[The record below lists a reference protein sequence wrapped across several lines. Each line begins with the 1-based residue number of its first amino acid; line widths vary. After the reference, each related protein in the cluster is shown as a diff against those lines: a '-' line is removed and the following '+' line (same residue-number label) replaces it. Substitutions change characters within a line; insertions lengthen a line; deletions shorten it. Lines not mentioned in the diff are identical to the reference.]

1 MAEFTL
7 PHHHSDV
14 SDALSIKETLDKT
27 GNFTKVAEIFK
38 NLGDSNRLRIFC
50 LLCHREECVIDI
62 AAMVDMTTPAVS
74 HHLKV
79 LKDYG
84 IIKPRKVGT
93 QIFYTLSLDKNLE
106 EVAELVRSIQKL
118 MAKIYPDKNILG
130 DSKEQEP
137 A

>member
-7 PHHHSDV
+7 PHHHSDE

-62 AAMVDMTTPAVS
+62 AAMV
-74 HHLKV
+74 
-79 LKDYG
+79 
-84 IIKPRKVGT
+84 
-93 QIFYTLSLDKNLE
+93 
-106 EVAELVRSIQKL
+106 
-118 MAKIYPDKNILG
+118 
-130 DSKEQEP
+130 
-137 A
+137 

>member
-27 GNFTKVAEIFK
+27 ENFTKVAEIFK

-79 LKDYG
+79 LKAAGLITSRRSGKEVYYRAADTFEADFLH
-84 IIKPRKVGT
+84 KAVDKVMDITCPGRVD
-93 QIFYTLSLDKNLE
+93 IE
-106 EVAELVRSIQKL
+106 
-118 MAKIYPDKNILG
+118 
-130 DSKEQEP
+130 
-137 A
+137 